1 MRSHTSNLHLH
12 KRISRAVALKFNY
25 PCACLKPNIENA
37 LCCLH
42 SCRELNTRD
51 VCRFAIELSAEP
63 RKHRAIVKS
72 AEDLNT
78 WAGIEAEVKL

>member
-1 MRSHTSNLHLH
+1 MRSHTTDLHAH

-25 PCACLKPNIENA
+25 PCACLKQNIENA

-51 VCRFAIELSAEP
+51 VCRFAMGLSTQPGE
-63 RKHRAIVKS
+63 HRATVKS
-72 AEDLNT
+72 ADLNHGQ
-78 WAGIEAEVKL
+78 ALKQK